1 MKQET
6 MTPRERWLAVLS
18 GHKPDR
24 LPLDYWA
31 TPEADEKLRRHLG
44 CSSRAELEARLH
56 IDRPLHLAPRY
67 IGPPLAPD
75 QDLYGCRYRDVAYEQ
90 GVYRE
95 CVSHPLSDFDSVEA
109 IEANY
114 TWPQAEWFDF
124 SDLPAQAAGQ
134 EHLPIAAGGSEPF
147 LVYKNLRGPE
157 QAFMD
162 LLLNPEIVDYCLDKL
177 FGLAY
182 EQTCRIYEQLPG
194 RITYSYVAEDMG
206 GEQTLMI
213 APDLIRRFLLPR
225 MKRMTDL
232 THQAGVFVFHHNDGA
247 IRAILPDLIAMGID
261 ILNPIQWRCQG
272 MERALLKQDFGQD
285 VVFHG
290 GMDNQVTL
298 PFGTPADVRQEVAD
312 NIRLLGEGG
321 GYILAPCH
329 NIQAVSPP
337 ENIVAM
343 YETAYELG
351 RDVVG

>member
-1 MKQET
+1 MAHEA
-6 MTPRERWLAVLS
+6 MTSRERWLAVLS
-18 GHKPDR
+18 GRKPDR

-31 TPEADEKLRRHLG
+31 TAEADEKLRRHLG
-44 CSSRAELEARLH
+44 CASRTELEARLH
-56 IDRPLHLAPRY
+56 LDRPLHLAPRY
-67 IGPPLAPD
+67 IGPPPAPD
-75 QDLYGCRYRDVAYEQ
+75 QDIYGCRYRDVAYSQ

-95 CVSHPLSDFDSVEA
+95 CVSHPLADFDSVEA
-109 IEANY
+109 IEAGY
-114 TWPQAEWFDF
+114 RWPQADWFDV
-124 SDLPAQAAGQ
+124 SGLPAQAAGQ
-134 EHLPIAAGGSEPF
+134 KHLPLAAGGSEPF
-147 LVYKNLRGPE
+147 LTYKNLRGDE

-194 RITYSYVAEDMG
+194 SVTYSYVAEDMG
-206 GEQTLMI
+206 GEQSLMI

-225 MKRMTDL
+225 MKRMVDL
-232 THQAGVFVFHHNDGA
+232 AHQAGVYVFHHNDGA

-261 ILNPIQWRCQG
+261 LLNPIQWRCRG
-272 MERALLKQDFGQD
+272 MDRATLKQDFGRA

-298 PFGTPADVRQEVAD
+298 PFGSLADVRQEVAD
-312 NIRLLGEGG
+312 NIRLLGAGG

-343 YETAYELG
+343 YETAYALG
-351 RDVVG
+351 RDTAG